1 MEKREQGQ
9 PKETNGETSRKTLKP
24 DNRQREQAT
33 RSQSKGREGRGSNSL
48 MQKSNSAE
56 KNRPKRKRTA
66 RQLKQEQH
74 GTNALLR
81 AWRGRTG
88 GQKKD
93 SKRTR
98 GGRVRGG
105 GGAFRSCIYGPSGE
119 ERKVHPAIHKYQT
132 KGRISLDN
140 FRRNQQDQVV
150 PKTCLIYCYV
160 LFINCIW
167 YCDQFPNVSHAH
179 VIHTLLP
186 TTPGYKEHTLYRIVG
201 CVYIHGTSFC
211 LLHEGEN
218 KVRMNKAEATY
229 KVMSANV

>member
-1 MEKREQGQ
+1 MQSEQRKRRRGFKLWHAEEQQCG
-9 PKETNGETSRKTLKP
+9 GEP
-24 DNRQREQAT
+24 A
-33 RSQSKGREGRGSNSL
+33 
-48 MQKSNSAE
+48 
-56 KNRPKRKRTA
+56 KRKRTA

-93 SKRTR
+93 SNRTR

-105 GGAFRSCIYGPSGE
+105 RGGAFRSCIYGPSGE
-119 ERKVHPAIHKYQT
+119 ERKVHPAIYKYQT

-140 FRRNQQDQVV
+140 FRRNQQEHVV

-186 TTPGYKEHTLYRIVG
+186 TTPG
-201 CVYIHGTSFC
+201 
-211 LLHEGEN
+211 
-218 KVRMNKAEATY
+218 
-229 KVMSANV
+229 